1 MEKFLIYLWIQ
12 LKRMG
17 KTFPSILL
25 MTLLLTGSMA
35 LLAGLM
41 LEADASGE
49 KKQKVEIG
57 LVGDLSDSYLGF
69 GIYAIKNMDSSRFAV
84 EFRTMTQ
91 KEAAAELSAG
101 ELSAYVWI
109 PDGFMDSIAR
119 GENKQITYV
128 TSSGSVGLGTIIMN
142 ELAETISTLLTESEN
157 AIYGMRKFVKEN
169 GMQDR
174 LGKATDDMNLRYINF
189 LLNRTKLYELKV
201 IGVSN
206 QLSMIGYYVC
216 SIVLFFLLLWGINGA
231 ALLIRKDAALP
242 RLLAARGQGAACQVL
257 GEYLAYLALMLASLF
272 GIAVILQIGMKITGF
287 QIPEWN
293 GKEGAVLLHFMI
305 RIIPVAAML
314 SAFQLWL
321 YETVSGMVS
330 GILLQFLCSLCL
342 GYLSGCFYP
351 LYFFPESIG
360 KLARVLPTGI
370 ALKYM
375 DSCLISQAALGKL
388 AAILL
393 YLNFFLLLAILV
405 RKRKIEKG

>member
-1 MEKFLIYLWIQ
+1 MENFLIYLWIQ

-25 MTLLLTGSMA
+25 MTLLLTGSMV
-35 LLAGLM
+35 LLAHLL
-41 LEADASGE
+41 LETDASGE
-49 KKQKVEIG
+49 EKQKVEIG

-84 EFRTMTQ
+84 EFQPMTE
-91 KEAAAELSAG
+91 KEAIAGLNAG
-101 ELSAYVWI
+101 ELSAYVSI
-109 PDGFMDSIAR
+109 PDGFMDSIAW

-142 ELAETISTLLTESEN
+142 ELAETISSLLTESQN

-169 GMQDR
+169 NMQDR

-189 LLNRTKLYELKV
+189 ILNRASLYELKI

-206 QLSMIGYYVC
+206 QLSMMGYYVC
-216 SIVLFFLLLWGINGA
+216 SIILFFLLLWGINGA
-231 ALLIRKDAALP
+231 SLLIRKDAALP
-242 RLLAARGQGAACQVL
+242 RLLAARGQGAACQVF

-272 GIAVILQIGMKITGF
+272 CIAVILEIGMKMTGF
-287 QIPEWN
+287 QIPEWK
-293 GKEGAVLLHFMI
+293 GKEGAVLLYFII
-305 RIIPVAAML
+305 RIVPVAAML

-330 GILLQFLCSLCL
+330 GILLQFLCSVCL

-351 LYFFPESIG
+351 LYFFPESIE
-360 KLARVLPTGI
+360 KLAGVLPTGV

-375 DSCLISQAALGKL
+375 DSCLISQTALGKL
-388 AAILL
+388 AVILL
-393 YLNFFLLLAILV
+393 YLTFFLLLAVLV
-405 RKRKIEKG
+405 RKRKIGKG

>member
-1 MEKFLIYLWIQ
+1 MKRFLIYLWIQ

-91 KEAAAELSAG
+91 KEAAAELNAG

-157 AIYGMRKFVKEN
+157 AIYGMQKFVKEN

-201 IGVSN
+201 IGMSN
-206 QLSMIGYYVC
+206 QLSMIGYYAC
-216 SIVLFFLLLWGINGA
+216 SIILFFLLLWGINGA

-330 GILLQFLCSLCL
+330 GILLQFLCSVCL

-360 KLARVLPTGI
+360 RLARVLPTGV

-375 DSCLISQAALGKL
+375 DSCLVSQSALGKL
-388 AAILL
+388 AVILL